1 MVYSEKLVKRY
12 RELHQESL
20 DCLLLMQ
27 VGAFMQVMD
36 VEHCEYDRPIS
47 NPLISSSQCNKK
59 LLFSFTKTTALECRS
74 NSLIQCFQTGSNSA
88 PGFPAFDI
96 AESPSM
102 DNTDII
108 PEVRS

>member
-20 DCLLLMQ
+20 DCLLLMK

-36 VEHCEYDRPIS
+36 EEHCGYDRPTT

-59 LLFSFTKTTALECRS
+59 LLFSFTKSTALECRS
-74 NSLIQCFQTGSNSA
+74 NSLIQLHGH
-88 PGFPAFDI
+88 
-96 AESPSM
+96 PSHIM
-102 DNTDII
+102 TDSKKN
-108 PEVRS
+108 VACQW